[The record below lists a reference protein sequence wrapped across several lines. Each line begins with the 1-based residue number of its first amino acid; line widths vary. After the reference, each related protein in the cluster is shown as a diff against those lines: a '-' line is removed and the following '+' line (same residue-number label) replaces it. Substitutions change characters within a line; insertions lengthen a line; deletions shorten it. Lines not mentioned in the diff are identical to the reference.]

1 MSSNQTPGSAALA
14 YPHRGLPVLACH
26 WPTPAEL
33 PQFCSCGALDC
44 PTPARHPL
52 GTLTASDATRELG
65 QLSRWW
71 LAHPAAN
78 LATFTDA
85 ARVGVIELHHP
96 ELVHPANPD
105 RVLRL
110 LRVRGADP
118 CPVIWAGPGRLQ
130 FLVQPGQLGAD
141 PAPVPAGPSDPFA
154 AERSAVTPLASGTL
168 LLLPPSRLMSG
179 QRLGWK
185 RRPCHASRLAT
196 ATPLLEQLTDLIDTG
211 ALSDLQA
218 LLSK

>member
-1 MSSNQTPGSAALA
+1 MSFGQAAGSAALA
-14 YPHRGLPVLACH
+14 YPQHGLAVLACH
-26 WPTPAEL
+26 WPAPAEL

-52 GTLTASDATRELG
+52 GALTPADATRDLG

-78 LATFTDA
+78 VAALTDP

-96 ELVHPANPD
+96 ELVHPASPD

-110 LRVRGADP
+110 LKAHQADP
-118 CPVIWAGPGRLQ
+118 CPVLWAGPGRLQ

-141 PAPVPAGPSDPFA
+141 PAPVQADPSDSFA
-154 AERSAVTPLASGTL
+154 AERGAVTWFAPGTL

-185 RRPCHASRLAT
+185 RRLRHASRLPA
-196 ATPLLEQLTDLIDTG
+196 ATPLLEQLTDLVETS
-211 ALSDLQA
+211 ALTDLHP
-218 LLSK
+218 LLTM